1 MSGSPA
7 RTMCF
12 PLRKRSLKI
21 ETILAF
27 PLPCYGSQLATPLL
41 PRLFRNL
48 EPLYRENWMRAQTD
62 LRSVHGAPRIRE
74 AKLLLVGGEDDF
86 KGGVSAG
93 KSATLL
99 GALAR
104 LHAEAIDVVLLS
116 HKFRDVELALFTAD
130 ARRGGFQGLIL
141 RVASLDEHAPVNDSL
156 PSTLAAH
163 GAISF
168 TDRQRT
174 VLARVSEGW
183 TNQQIAQHMKCT
195 EAAIKAVIQELF
207 RKLEVRKRAQIVR
220 VAIEK
225 GLVKRQGSPAG
236 RAKETRKA
244 GVGFALVP
252 AVKDQQSIHVGDFI
266 IDAAMHQAWVRGVE
280 THLTPS
286 EFQLLWILATHA
298 GKLVKSS
305 TLREMF
311 WRNPTA
317 RVSSLRVLVGGL
329 RSKIE
334 AGKTPRY
341 LITERSFGYRFI
353 PSPSVSE
360 ADRPPS

>member
-1 MSGSPA
+1 
-7 RTMCF
+7 
-12 PLRKRSLKI
+12 
-21 ETILAF
+21 
-27 PLPCYGSQLATPLL
+27 
-41 PRLFRNL
+41 
-48 EPLYRENWMRAQTD
+48 MRAQTD
-62 LRSVHGAPRIRE
+62 IRSVHGTSRIRE
-74 AKLLLVGGEDDF
+74 AKLLLVGSEDDF
-86 KGGVSAG
+86 KSGATAGSSA
-93 KSATLL
+93 SLV

-116 HKFRDVELALFTAD
+116 HEFRDVELSLFTAD

-141 RVASLDEHAPVNDSL
+141 RVASLDEHAPLTDSL
-156 PSTLAAH
+156 PSTHAAH

-183 TNQQIAQHMKCT
+183 TNQQIAHDMKCT
-195 EAAIKAVIQELF
+195 EAAVKAVVQELF

-220 VAIEK
+220 LAIEK

-236 RAKETRKA
+236 RAKETKEA

-252 AVKDQQSIHVGDFI
+252 DVKDQRSIHVGDFI
-266 IDAAMHQAWVRGVE
+266 IDGGYASSLGSRSG
-280 THLTPS
+280 TDLTPS
-286 EFQLLWILATHA
+286 EFQLLWILATHS

-317 RVSSLRVLVGGL
+317 RVGSLRVLVGAL

-353 PSPSVSE
+353 PSPSV
-360 ADRPPS
+360 DRPPS